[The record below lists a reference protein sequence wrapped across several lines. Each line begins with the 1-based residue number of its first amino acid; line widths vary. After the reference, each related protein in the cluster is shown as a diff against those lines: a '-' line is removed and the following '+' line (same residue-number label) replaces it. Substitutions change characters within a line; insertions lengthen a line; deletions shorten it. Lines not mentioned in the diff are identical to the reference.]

1 MSIVEKHRPGSFCWV
16 ELGTT
21 DAKAAKAFYGG
32 LFGWHPD
39 DMPMG
44 NDQFY
49 TMLQIDGKAIGALYE
64 MDDEMR
70 RMGIPTHWL
79 EYIAVASADDT
90 AGRVKK
96 LGGTVMKG
104 PFDVF
109 DAGRMA
115 VIQDPTGAVFAIW
128 QPNRNIGARITGEP
142 HTLCWSELVTNDTAK
157 SLEFYTKLFGWNAKA
172 GLASPR
178 DYTEIWNETQAI
190 GGIMQ
195 MAAEL
200 GDIPSHWM
208 PYFFVTGCDAS
219 AGKSRDL
226 GGSVHVRPTDIPGVG
241 RFAVI
246 ADPQGAVF
254 SLFQPARVQ

>member
-1 MSIVEKHRPGSFCWV
+1 MSIVEKHSPGSFCWV

-44 NDQFY
+44 NGQFY

-79 EYIAVASADDT
+79 EYIAVTSADDT

-109 DAGRMA
+109 DAGRM
-115 VIQDPTGAVFAIW
+115 
-128 QPNRNIGARITGEP
+128 
-142 HTLCWSELVTNDTAK
+142 
-157 SLEFYTKLFGWNAKA
+157 
-172 GLASPR
+172 
-178 DYTEIWNETQAI
+178 
-190 GGIMQ
+190 
-195 MAAEL
+195 
-200 GDIPSHWM
+200 
-208 PYFFVTGCDAS
+208 
-219 AGKSRDL
+219 
-226 GGSVHVRPTDIPGVG
+226 
-241 RFAVI
+241 
-246 ADPQGAVF
+246 
-254 SLFQPARVQ
+254 

>member
-1 MSIVEKHRPGSFCWV
+1 MSIVEKHSPGSFCWV

-21 DAKAAKAFYGG
+21 DSKGAKAFYGR
-32 LFGWHPD
+32 LFGWLPD

-49 TMLQIDGKAIGALYE
+49 TMLQIDGKAIGALYQ
-64 MDDEMR
+64 MDENMR
-70 RMGIPTHWL
+70 RMGIPPHWL
-79 EYIAVASADDT
+79 QYIAVSSADAT
-90 AGRVKK
+90 AAQVKK

-128 QPNRNIGARITGEP
+128 QPNRHIGIRILGEP
-142 HTLCWSELVTNDTAK
+142 HTLCWSELVTSDPAK
-157 SLEFYTKLFGWNAKA
+157 STDFYSKLFGWIVKP
-172 GLASPR
+172 GMASTR
-178 DYTEIWNETQAI
+178 DYTEIWNGNRSI
-190 GGIMQ
+190 GGIVQ
-195 MAAEL
+195 EAAEL

-208 PYFFVTGCDAS
+208 AYFLVTGCDAS
-219 AGKSRDL
+219 AEKSKGL
-226 GGSVHVRPTDIPGVG
+226 GGSVQVRPTDIPGVG